1 MTSVDWPTV
10 CSSIAASLTIMG
22 AAAWWIARSIDRL
35 KDENEKLREQITA
48 AQHAAELKTA
58 ADLEDLDNRVT
69 EHQQREIDA
78 AKVETE
84 LRALGTRL
92 SIHERA
98 EVKAGEVE
106 ARLDERIRSL
116 LAQMASVSGKLDVCT
131 DGLARATA
139 KLDGVSGYIE
149 NVDQSLQ
156 RHKENTVLHGGKN
169 G

>member
-1 MTSVDWPTV
+1 MSVDWPTV
-10 CSSIAASLTIMG
+10 YSSVAASLTIMG
-22 AAAWWIARSIDRL
+22 AAAWWITRSIDRL
-35 KDENEKLREQITA
+35 KDQNERLREQIEA
-48 AQHAAELKTA
+48 AQRAAEIKTA
-58 ADLEDLDNRVT
+58 SDLEDLENQLA
-69 EHQQREIDA
+69 EHQQKEIDA
-78 AKVETE
+78 AKVEAE

-106 ARLDERIRSL
+106 ARLDERIRNL
-116 LAQMASVSGKLDVCT
+116 LAQMQSVSGKLDLCT

-139 KLDGVSGYIE
+139 KLDAISGYIE

-156 RHKENTVLHGGKN
+156 RHKENAGLHGGKN

>member
-1 MTSVDWPTV
+1 MSVDWPTIFA
-10 CSSIAASLTIMG
+10 SIAASLTIMG

-35 KDENEKLREQITA
+35 KDENGKLREQIEA
-48 AQHAAELKTA
+48 AQRQAELKTA
-58 ADLEDLDNRVT
+58 ADLEELEQQLT

-78 AKVETE
+78 AKVESE

-92 SIHERA
+92 NIHERA

-106 ARLDERIRSL
+106 ARLDERIRNL
-116 LAQMASVSGKLDVCT
+116 LAQMQSVSGKLDLCT

-139 KLDGVSGYIE
+139 KLDAISGYIE

-156 RHKENTVLHGGKN
+156 RHKESVGLHGGKN

>member
-1 MTSVDWPTV
+1 MSVDWPTIFA
-10 CSSIAASLTIMG
+10 SIAASLTIMG

-35 KDENEKLREQITA
+35 KDENGKLREQIEA
-48 AQHAAELKTA
+48 AQRQAELKTA
-58 ADLEDLDNRVT
+58 ADLEELEQQLT

-78 AKVETE
+78 AKVESE
-84 LRALGTRL
+84 LRALSTRL
-92 SIHERA
+92 AIHERA

-116 LAQMASVSGKLDVCT
+116 LAQMQSVSGKLDVCT

-139 KLDGVSGYIE
+139 KLDGISGYIE

-156 RHKENTVLHGGKN
+156 RHRENVAMHGGKN

>member
-1 MTSVDWPTV
+1 MSVDWPTV
-10 CSSIAASLTIMG
+10 YSSIAASITIMG
-22 AAAWWIARSIDRL
+22 AASWWITRSIDRL
-35 KDENEKLREQITA
+35 KDQNERLREQIEA
-48 AQHAAELKTA
+48 AQRQAELKTA
-58 ADLEDLDNRVT
+58 ADLEELEQQLT

-78 AKVETE
+78 AKVESE

-92 SIHERA
+92 NIHERA

-106 ARLDERIRSL
+106 ARLDERIRNL
-116 LAQMASVSGKLDVCT
+116 LAQMQSVSGKLDVCT

-139 KLDGVSGYIE
+139 KLDGISGYIE

-156 RHKENTVLHGGKN
+156 RHKENAGLHGGKN